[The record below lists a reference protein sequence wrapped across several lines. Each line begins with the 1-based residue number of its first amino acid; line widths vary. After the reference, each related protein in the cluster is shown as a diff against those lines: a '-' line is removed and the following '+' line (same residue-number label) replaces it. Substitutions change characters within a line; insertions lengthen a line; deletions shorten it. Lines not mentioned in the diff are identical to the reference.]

1 MQVSEQPMD
10 IEAKLKNKKFI
21 LFIKRLFDIIASF
34 LGIVILSPMF
44 IIVAVCIKID
54 SKGPVFFKQIRVGE
68 KGRNFEIL
76 KYRTMVVDAEK
87 MGRQITV
94 GNDNRI
100 TKIGGF
106 LRKYKLDELPQLIN
120 VFKGDMSLVGPRPEV
135 PRYVEM
141 YNEEQRKVLDVKPG
155 ITDLASIR
163 YRDENELL
171 GTAEDP
177 DDMYINTI
185 MPDKLALN
193 LEYINKSNV
202 FFDIYIIL
210 KTIVKC
216 I

>member
-1 MQVSEQPMD
+1 MNIFNRV
-10 IEAKLKNKKFI
+10 
-21 LFIKRLFDIIASF
+21 IKRIFDIVASG
-34 LGIVILSPMF
+34 LGIIVLSPILL
-44 IIVAVCIKID
+44 IIALIIKKESD
-54 SKGPVFFKQIRVGE
+54 GPVFFKQIRVGE

-177 DDMYINTI
+177 EDMYINTI

>member
-1 MQVSEQPMD
+1 M
-10 IEAKLKNKKFI
+10 NKFNRI
-21 LFIKRLFDIIASF
+21 IKRVFDVVASGLGIIVLSPVLLIIA
-34 LGIVILSPMF
+34 L
-44 IIVAVCIKID
+44 IIKKESD
-54 SKGPVFFKQIRVGE
+54 GPVFFKQVRVGQ
-68 KGRNFEIL
+68 KGKNFEIL

-87 MGRQITV
+87 LGRQITV

-141 YNEEQRKVLDVKPG
+141 YTKEQRKVLDVKPG

-193 LEYINKSNV
+193 LEYINKSNI
-202 FFDIYIIL
+202 FFDIYIII
-210 KTIVKC
+210 KTIIKC

>member
-1 MQVSEQPMD
+1 MNIFNRV
-10 IEAKLKNKKFI
+10 
-21 LFIKRLFDIIASF
+21 IKRIFDIVASG
-34 LGIVILSPMF
+34 LGIIVLSPILIVIAL
-44 IIVAVCIKID
+44 IIKKESD
-54 SKGPVFFKQIRVGE
+54 GPVFFKQIRVGE
-68 KGRNFEIL
+68 KGKNFEIL
-76 KYRTMVVDAEK
+76 KYRTMVVNAEK
-87 MGRQITV
+87 LGRQITV

>member
-1 MQVSEQPMD
+1 MH
-10 IEAKLKNKKFI
+10 LNKFQKGDFMNI
-21 LFIKRLFDIIASF
+21 FNRVIKRIFDITAS
-34 LGIVILSPMF
+34 GIGIIILSPILL
-44 IIVAVCIKID
+44 IIALMIKKESD
-54 SKGPVFFKQIRVGE
+54 GPVFFKQIRVGE
-68 KGRNFEIL
+68 KGKNFEIL

-87 MGRQITV
+87 LGRQITV

-193 LEYINKSNV
+193 IEYINKSNI

-210 KTIVKC
+210 KTIIKC

>member
-1 MQVSEQPMD
+1 MNIFNRV
-10 IEAKLKNKKFI
+10 
-21 LFIKRLFDIIASF
+21 IKRIFDITASG
-34 LGIVILSPMF
+34 LGIIVLSPILIVIAL
-44 IIVAVCIKID
+44 IIKKESD
-54 SKGPVFFKQIRVGE
+54 GPVFFKQIRGGE

>member
-1 MQVSEQPMD
+1 MNIFNRV
-10 IEAKLKNKKFI
+10 
-21 LFIKRLFDIIASF
+21 IKRIFDITASG
-34 LGIVILSPMF
+34 LGIIVLSPILIVIAL
-44 IIVAVCIKID
+44 IIKKESDGPAV
-54 SKGPVFFKQIRVGE
+54 FKQIRVRE
-68 KGRNFEIL
+68 KGMNFEIL